1 MEIVLNVSGMTCG
14 GCSQSVNRVLS
25 DIQGVDSVEVNW
37 QQGQVRVVFDETQ
50 CSVQQLETAI
60 DDAGF
65 DVLK

>member
-14 GCSQSVNRVLS
+14 GCAKSVNRVLS
-25 DIQGVDSVEVNW
+25 DIQGVNSVEVNW
-37 QQGQVRVVFDETQ
+37 QQGQVRVVFDEAQ